1 MGNIGKGVADVK
13 GIRRAID
20 MLGPFLG
27 LFLVFVLF
35 LIIAPPAFYSLY
47 NLKTIITQTVIIGIG
62 ALGMTLVIIS
72 GGIDLSVGSVI
83 ALSTIV
89 VARILNLGPASP
101 GAAATFAAALGGILI
116 GALAG
121 LCSGGISSGLRI
133 VPFIVTLGMMQIARG
148 TAKWLGNEQ
157 TVLAPRTWLNSLM
170 DVDPEPGWLVLA
182 PGVWTLLILTAV
194 LTVVLNRTVF
204 GRYVF
209 ALGSNESAARLCGV
223 RIART
228 RTIIYALAGAF
239 TGMAGV
245 MQFANLTVG
254 DPTAARGMELDIIA
268 AVVIG
273 GGSLNGGEGSALGSV
288 IGALMMAL
296 LRNGCN
302 LVGIPNYVQNILIG
316 AIIIGAVAADRYKT
330 RRRQAVN

>member
-1 MGNIGKGVADVK
+1 MK

-62 ALGMTLVIIS
+62 ALGMTMVIIS

-83 ALSTIV
+83 ALSTVV

-182 PGVWTLLILTAV
+182 PGVWTLLILTVV

-228 RTIIYALAGAF
+228 RTIIYTLAGAF

>member
-1 MGNIGKGVADVK
+1 MK

-35 LIIAPPAFYSLY
+35 LIISPPAFYSLY

-62 ALGMTLVIIS
+62 ALGMTMVIIS

-83 ALSTIV
+83 ALSTVV

-182 PGVWTLLILTAV
+182 PGVWTLLILTVV

-228 RTIIYALAGAF
+228 RTVIYALAGAF

-330 RRRQAVN
+330 RQRQAVN